1 MAKRVF
7 EIQKTEKFQAGM
19 STHLDIQLDDTG
31 TGKATV
37 EWKRGEKKEFPV
49 KKGQLLCLNM
59 WGGFPDV
66 QVWEQPKP
74 PKDPIMRFL
83 WEHGFPKKKVLSWN
97 DPQFVE
103 EERTSW
109 NTHEVEWL
117 YTKEFGAIKVLF
129 RQIEWKSSMT
139 GNWRIGA
146 VQKLAI
152 AVRPGATLEA
162 VKEGWEELKKFIDEM
177 VVVPSP
183 SWGI

>member
-1 MAKRVF
+1 MAKRIF
-7 EIQKTEKFQAGM
+7 DIEKTERFQAGM
-19 STHLDIQLDDTG
+19 STSIDIQLDDTG
-31 TGKATV
+31 FGKAIV

-49 KKGQLLCLNM
+49 RKGQRLYVNM

-83 WEHGFPKKKVLSWN
+83 WEHGFQKKKVLSWN
-97 DPQFVE
+97 DPQFVSE
-103 EERTSW
+103 KRKEW
-109 NTHEVEWL
+109 NAHEVEWL
-117 YTKEFGAIKVLF
+117 HSKEFGAIKVLF

-152 AVRPGATLEA
+152 AVRPGATLGE
-162 VKEGWEELKKFIDEM
+162 VQEGWEELKKFTGEIA
-177 VVVPSP
+177 VIPSP